1 MRTFLVLALAGA
13 LIPVLP
19 AADLVWPGLLGPQ
32 RDGWVEHF
40 KIPARW
46 PKQLKKEWSVEVG
59 AGYGTPLVEGQ
70 RVYQHARQG
79 EEEVIWCVDLAS
91 GKQIWR
97 KSYKNPFKIGGGGE
111 RHGKGPKSCPVMADG
126 RLFTLSITGMIHAW
140 DVESGS
146 LLWRK
151 DYRGKWEKG
160 NQPNW
165 GVSTSPIVD
174 GERLIVHLGNDGVG
188 ALMAF
193 DVKSGR
199 EVWSQGE
206 HGTSYSSPLLVEI
219 AGVRQVVQWNH
230 ETLAGVE
237 SRTGKLLWEYPA
249 PHRSHNQNMPTP
261 VFHKGRI
268 LLGGENRGI
277 KCLEPLLKD
286 GKWSVSRL
294 WHQRKVALD
303 MSTAVIN
310 GDHLYG
316 MSHFKMGQIFCLDP
330 RDGTIRWLSEGRIGQ
345 NVAFLA
351 LEGHVA
357 ALRSNGELRIIAA
370 DPAGYRAR
378 ASYRV
383 APDQTWAPPVLL
395 DRSILIK
402 DLNRLTL
409 RIQRTRE

>member
-1 MRTFLVLALAGA
+1 MRPFLLLVLAGSLT
-13 LIPVLP
+13 PVLP
-19 AADLVWPGLLGPQ
+19 AAELVWPGLLGPQ
-32 RDGWVEHF
+32 RDGFAKQF
-40 KIPARW
+40 KVPARW
-46 PKQLKKEWSVEVG
+46 PKQLKKDWSVEVG
-59 AGYGTPLVEGQ
+59 TGYGTPLVEGQ

-79 EEEVIWCVDLAS
+79 EEEVVWCFDLAS

-97 KSYKNPFKIGGGGE
+97 KSYNNPFKVGGGGE

-174 GERLIVHLGNDGVG
+174 GERLIVHLGNDEAG

-199 EVWSQGE
+199 EVWKQGE

-261 VFHKGRI
+261 VFYKGQI

-345 NVAFLA
+345 NVAFLS

-370 DPAGYRAR
+370 DPTGYRAR

-395 DRSILIK
+395 DSRILIK

-409 RIQRTRE
+409 WSFGS

>member
-1 MRTFLVLALAGA
+1 MRPFLLLALAGS
-13 LIPVLP
+13 LPPVLP
-19 AADLVWPGLLGPQ
+19 AAEVVWPGLLGPQ
-32 RDGWVEHF
+32 RDGWAEHF
-40 KIPARW
+40 KVPARW
-46 PKQLKKEWSVEVG
+46 PKQLKKGWSVEVG
-59 AGYGTPLVEGQ
+59 TGYGTPLVAGQ
-70 RVYQHARQG
+70 RVYQHTRQG
-79 EEEVIWCVDLAS
+79 EEEVVWCFDLGS

-126 RLFTLSITGMIHAW
+126 RLFTLSITGTIHAW
-140 DVESGS
+140 EVESGS

-174 GERLIVHLGNDGVG
+174 GERLIVHLGNDGAG

-286 GKWSVSRL
+286 GKWSVNRL

-395 DRSILIK
+395 DSRILIK

-409 RIQRTRE
+409 WSFGS

>member
-1 MRTFLVLALAGA
+1 MRIFFVLALAGA

-79 EEEVIWCVDLAS
+79 EEEVIWCVDLAT

-126 RLFTLSITGMIHAW
+126 RLFTLSITGIIHAW

-286 GKWSVSRL
+286 GKWSVNRL

-330 RDGTIRWLSEGRIGQ
+330 RDGTIRWLSEGRVGQ

-357 ALRSNGELRIIAA
+357 ALRANGELRIIAA
-370 DPAGYRAR
+370 DPAAYRAR
-378 ASYRV
+378 AAYRV

-395 DRSILIK
+395 DSKILIK

-409 RIQRTRE
+409 WSFGS

>member
-1 MRTFLVLALAGA
+1 MRIFFVLALAGA

-70 RVYQHARQG
+70 RIYQHARQG

-286 GKWSVSRL
+286 GKWSVNRL

-330 RDGTIRWLSEGRIGQ
+330 RDGTIRWLSEGRVGQ

-357 ALRSNGELRIIAA
+357 ALRANGELRIIAA
-370 DPAGYRAR
+370 DPAAYRAR
-378 ASYRV
+378 AAYRV

-395 DRSILIK
+395 DSKILIK

-409 RIQRTRE
+409 WSFGS

>member
-1 MRTFLVLALAGA
+1 MRIFFVLALAGA

-79 EEEVIWCVDLAS
+79 EEEVIWCVDLTS

-286 GKWSVSRL
+286 GKWSVNRL

-330 RDGTIRWLSEGRIGQ
+330 RDGTIRWLSEGRVGQ

-357 ALRSNGELRIIAA
+357 ALRANGELRIIAA
-370 DPAGYRAR
+370 DPAAYRAR
-378 ASYRV
+378 AAYRV

-395 DRSILIK
+395 DSKILIK

-409 RIQRTRE
+409 WSFGS

>member
-1 MRTFLVLALAGA
+1 MRPFLLLALAVS

-19 AADLVWPGLLGPQ
+19 AAEVVWPGLLGPQ
-32 RDGWVEHF
+32 RDGWAEHF
-40 KIPARW
+40 KVPARW
-46 PKQLKKEWSVEVG
+46 PKQLKKGWSVEVG
-59 AGYGTPLVEGQ
+59 TGYGTPLVAGQ

-79 EEEVIWCVDLAS
+79 EEEVVWCFDLAS

-97 KSYKNPFKIGGGGE
+97 KSYKNLFKIGGGGE

-174 GERLIVHLGNDGVG
+174 GERLIVHLGNDGAG

-199 EVWSQGE
+199 EVWKQGE

-230 ETLAGVE
+230 ETLAGVD

-345 NVAFLA
+345 NVAFLS

-370 DPAGYRAR
+370 DPEGYRAR

-395 DRSILIK
+395 DSRILIK

-409 RIQRTRE
+409 WSFGS

>member
-1 MRTFLVLALAGA
+1 MRPFLLLALAGS
-13 LIPVLP
+13 LTPVLP
-19 AADLVWPGLLGPQ
+19 AAELVWPGLLGPQ
-32 RDGWVEHF
+32 RDGWAKHF
-40 KIPARW
+40 KVPARW
-46 PKQLKKEWSVEVG
+46 PKQLKKDWSVEVG
-59 AGYGTPLVEGQ
+59 TGYGTPLVEGQ

-79 EEEVIWCVDLAS
+79 EEEVVWCFDLAS

-97 KSYKNPFKIGGGGE
+97 KSYNNPFKVGGGGE

-174 GERLIVHLGNDGVG
+174 GERLIVHLGNDEAG

-199 EVWSQGE
+199 EVWKQGE

-286 GKWSVSRL
+286 GKWSVNRL

-395 DRSILIK
+395 DSRILIK

-409 RIQRTRE
+409 WSFGS

>member
-1 MRTFLVLALAGA
+1 MRPFLLLALAGS
-13 LIPVLP
+13 LPPVLP
-19 AADLVWPGLLGPQ
+19 AAEVVWPGLLGPQ
-32 RDGWVEHF
+32 RDGWAEHF
-40 KIPARW
+40 KVPARW
-46 PKQLKKEWSVEVG
+46 PKQLKKGWSVEVG
-59 AGYGTPLVEGQ
+59 TGYGTPLVAGQ

-79 EEEVIWCVDLAS
+79 EEEVVWCFDLGS

-126 RLFTLSITGMIHAW
+126 RLFTLSITGTIHAW
-140 DVESGS
+140 EVESGS

-174 GERLIVHLGNDGVG
+174 GERLIVHLGNDGAG

-286 GKWSVSRL
+286 GKWSVNRL

-345 NVAFLA
+345 NVAFLS

-395 DRSILIK
+395 DSRILIK

-409 RIQRTRE
+409 WSFGS

>member
-1 MRTFLVLALAGA
+1 MRPFLLLALAVS

-19 AADLVWPGLLGPQ
+19 AAEVVWPGLLGPQ
-32 RDGWVEHF
+32 RDGWAEHF
-40 KIPARW
+40 KVPARW
-46 PKQLKKEWSVEVG
+46 PKQLKKGWSVEVG
-59 AGYGTPLVEGQ
+59 TGYGTPLVAGQ

-79 EEEVIWCVDLAS
+79 EEEVVWCFDLGS

-174 GERLIVHLGNDGVG
+174 GERLIVHLGNDGAG

-286 GKWSVSRL
+286 GKWSVNRL

-395 DRSILIK
+395 DSRILIK

-409 RIQRTRE
+409 WSVGS

>member
-1 MRTFLVLALAGA
+1 MRPFLTLALTV
-13 LIPVLP
+13 LFIPFAP
-19 AADLVWPGLLGPQ
+19 AAELVWSGLLGPH

-79 EEEVIWCVDLAS
+79 EEEVVWCVDLAS

-97 KSYKNPFKIGGGGE
+97 KIYPIPFKIGGGGE

-174 GERLIVHLGNDGVG
+174 GERLIVHLGNDEAG

-199 EVWSQGE
+199 EVWKQGE

-286 GKWSVSRL
+286 GNWSVNRL

-383 APDQTWAPPVLL
+383 ALDQTWAPPVLL
-395 DRSILIK
+395 DRRILIK

-409 RIQRTRE
+409 WSFGS

>member
-1 MRTFLVLALAGA
+1 MRPFLLLALAGS
-13 LIPVLP
+13 LPPVLP
-19 AADLVWPGLLGPQ
+19 AAEVVWPGLLGPQ
-32 RDGWVEHF
+32 RDGWAEHF
-40 KIPARW
+40 KVPARW
-46 PKQLKKEWSVEVG
+46 PKQLKKGWSVEVG
-59 AGYGTPLVEGQ
+59 TGYGTPLVAGQ

-79 EEEVIWCVDLAS
+79 EEEVVWCFDLAS

-174 GERLIVHLGNDGVG
+174 GERLIVHLGNDGAG

-286 GKWSVSRL
+286 GKWSVNRL

-330 RDGTIRWLSEGRIGQ
+330 RDGTIRWLSEGRVGQ
-345 NVAFLA
+345 NVAFLS

-370 DPAGYRAR
+370 DPTGYRAR

-395 DRSILIK
+395 DSRILIK

-409 RIQRTRE
+409 WSFGS

>member
-1 MRTFLVLALAGA
+1 MRPFLLLALAGS
-13 LIPVLP
+13 LTPVLP
-19 AADLVWPGLLGPQ
+19 AAELVWPGLLGPQ
-32 RDGWVEHF
+32 RDGWAKQF
-40 KIPARW
+40 KVPARW
-46 PKQLKKEWSVEVG
+46 PKQLKKDWSVEVG
-59 AGYGTPLVEGQ
+59 TGYGTPLVAGQ

-79 EEEVIWCVDLAS
+79 EEEVVWCFDLAS

-97 KSYKNPFKIGGGGE
+97 KSYENPFKIGGGGE

-174 GERLIVHLGNDGVG
+174 GERLIVHLGNDEAG

-199 EVWSQGE
+199 EVWKQGE

-286 GKWSVSRL
+286 GNWSVNRL

-395 DRSILIK
+395 DSRILIK

-409 RIQRTRE
+409 WSFGS

>member
-1 MRTFLVLALAGA
+1 
-13 LIPVLP
+13 
-19 AADLVWPGLLGPQ
+19 VWPGLLGAQ
-32 RDGWVEHF
+32 RDGWAEHF
-40 KIPARW
+40 KVPARW
-46 PKQLKKEWSVEVG
+46 PQQLKKDWSVEVG
-59 AGYGTPLVEGQ
+59 TGYGTPLVAGQ

-79 EEEVIWCVDLAS
+79 EEEVVWCFDLAS

-174 GERLIVHLGNDGVG
+174 GERLIVHLGNDGAG

-193 DVKSGR
+193 DVKSGM

-345 NVAFLA
+345 NVAFLS

-370 DPAGYRAR
+370 DPTGYRAR

-395 DRSILIK
+395 DSRLLIK

-409 RIQRTRE
+409 WSFGS

>member
-1 MRTFLVLALAGA
+1 MRPFLLLALAGS
-13 LIPVLP
+13 LTPVLP
-19 AADLVWPGLLGPQ
+19 AAELVWPGLLGPQ
-32 RDGWVEHF
+32 RDGWAKHF
-40 KIPARW
+40 EVPALW
-46 PKQLKKEWSVEVG
+46 PKQLKKDWSVEVG
-59 AGYGTPLVEGQ
+59 TGYGTPLVEGQ

-79 EEEVIWCVDLAS
+79 EEEVVWCFDLAS

-97 KSYKNPFKIGGGGE
+97 KSYNNPFKVGGGGE

-126 RLFTLSITGMIHAW
+126 RLFTLSTTGMIHAW

-174 GERLIVHLGNDGVG
+174 GERLIVHLGNDEAG

-286 GKWSVSRL
+286 GKWSVNRL

-345 NVAFLA
+345 NVAFLS

-383 APDQTWAPPVLL
+383 AHDQTWAPPVLL
-395 DRSILIK
+395 DSRILIK

-409 RIQRTRE
+409 WSFGS

>member
-1 MRTFLVLALAGA
+1 MRPFLLLALAVS

-19 AADLVWPGLLGPQ
+19 AAEVVWPGLLGAQ
-32 RDGWVEHF
+32 RDGWAEHF
-40 KIPARW
+40 KVPARW
-46 PKQLKKEWSVEVG
+46 PKQLKKDWSVEVG
-59 AGYGTPLVEGQ
+59 TGYGTPLVAGQ

-79 EEEVIWCVDLAS
+79 EEEVVWCFDLAS

-97 KSYKNPFKIGGGGE
+97 KSYGNPFKIGGGGE

-174 GERLIVHLGNDGVG
+174 GERLIVHLGNDEAG

-199 EVWSQGE
+199 EVWKQGE

-261 VFHKGRI
+261 VFYKGRI

-395 DRSILIK
+395 DSRILIK

-409 RIQRTRE
+409 WSFGS

>member
-79 EEEVIWCVDLAS
+79 EEEVVWCVDLAS

-286 GKWSVSRL
+286 GKWSVNRL

-395 DRSILIK
+395 DSRILIK

-409 RIQRTRE
+409 WSFGS

>member
-1 MRTFLVLALAGA
+1 MRPFLLLALAGS
-13 LIPVLP
+13 LTPVLP
-19 AADLVWPGLLGPQ
+19 AAELVWPGLLGPQ
-32 RDGWVEHF
+32 RDGWAKHF
-40 KIPARW
+40 KAPALW
-46 PKQLKKEWSVEVG
+46 PKQLKKDWSVEVG
-59 AGYGTPLVEGQ
+59 TGYGTPLVEGQ

-79 EEEVIWCVDLAS
+79 EEEVVWCFDLAS

-97 KSYKNPFKIGGGGE
+97 KSYNNPFKVGGGGE

-174 GERLIVHLGNDGVG
+174 GERLIVHLGNDEAG

-199 EVWSQGE
+199 EVWKQGE

-286 GKWSVSRL
+286 GKWSVNRL

-395 DRSILIK
+395 DSRILIK

-409 RIQRTRE
+409 WSFGS

>member
-1 MRTFLVLALAGA
+1 MRPFLLLALAGS
-13 LIPVLP
+13 LPPVLP
-19 AADLVWPGLLGPQ
+19 AAEVVWPGLLGPQ
-32 RDGWVEHF
+32 RDGWAEHF
-40 KIPARW
+40 KVPARW
-46 PKQLKKEWSVEVG
+46 PKQLKKGWSVEVG
-59 AGYGTPLVEGQ
+59 TGYGTPLVAGQ

-79 EEEVIWCVDLAS
+79 EEEVVWCFDLGS
-91 GKQIWR
+91 GKQIWS

-126 RLFTLSITGMIHAW
+126 RLFTLSITGTIHAW
-140 DVESGS
+140 EVESGS

-174 GERLIVHLGNDGVG
+174 GERLIVHLGNDGAG

-286 GKWSVSRL
+286 GKWSVNRL

-370 DPAGYRAR
+370 DPEGYRAR

-395 DRSILIK
+395 DSRILIK

-409 RIQRTRE
+409 WSFGS

>member
-1 MRTFLVLALAGA
+1 MRIFFVLALAGA

-140 DVESGS
+140 DMESGS

-286 GKWSVSRL
+286 GKWSVNRL

-330 RDGTIRWLSEGRIGQ
+330 RDGTIRWLSEGRVGQ

-357 ALRSNGELRIIAA
+357 ALRANGELRIIAA
-370 DPAGYRAR
+370 DPAAYRAR
-378 ASYRV
+378 AAYRV

-395 DRSILIK
+395 DSKILIK

-409 RIQRTRE
+409 WSFGS

>member
-1 MRTFLVLALAGA
+1 MRTFIVLALAGA

-79 EEEVIWCVDLAS
+79 EEEVIWCVDLTS

-97 KSYKNPFKIGGGGE
+97 KSYKNPFKIGVGGE
-111 RHGKGPKSCPVMADG
+111 RHGKGPQSCPVMADG

-174 GERLIVHLGNDGVG
+174 GERLIVHLGTDGVG

-286 GKWSVSRL
+286 GKWSVNRL

-330 RDGTIRWLSEGRIGQ
+330 RDGTIRWLSEGRVGQ

-357 ALRSNGELRIIAA
+357 ALRANGELRIIAA
-370 DPAGYRAR
+370 DPAAYRAR
-378 ASYRV
+378 AAYRV

-395 DRSILIK
+395 DSKILIK

-409 RIQRTRE
+409 WSFGS

>member
-1 MRTFLVLALAGA
+1 MRIFFVLALAGA
-13 LIPVLP
+13 LIPVLS

-286 GKWSVSRL
+286 GKWSVNRL

-330 RDGTIRWLSEGRIGQ
+330 RDGTIRWLSEGRVGQ

-357 ALRSNGELRIIAA
+357 ALRANGELRIIAA
-370 DPAGYRAR
+370 DPAAYRAR
-378 ASYRV
+378 AAYRV

-395 DRSILIK
+395 DSKILIK

-409 RIQRTRE
+409 WSFGS

>member
-1 MRTFLVLALAGA
+1 MKSLWIVVFAGMFISA
-13 LIPVLP
+13 LP
-19 AADLVWPGLLGPQ
+19 AAELVWPGLLGPQ
-32 RDGWVEHF
+32 RNGWAGQF
-40 KIPARW
+40 KVPERW
-46 PKQLKKEWSVEVG
+46 PEKLQKAWSVEVG

-79 EEEVIWCVDLAS
+79 EDEVVWCFDLAS

-174 GERLIVHLGNDGVG
+174 GERLIVHLGNDGAG

-199 EVWSQGE
+199 EVWKQGE

-277 KCLEPLLKD
+277 KCLEPALKD
-286 GKWSVSRL
+286 GKWLVKRL

-330 RDGTIRWLSEGRIGQ
+330 RDGTIGWLSEGRIGQ
-345 NVAFLA
+345 NVAFLS

-370 DPAGYRAR
+370 DPAGYRSR
-378 ASYRV
+378 AAYRV

-395 DRSILIK
+395 DSKILIK

-409 RIQRTRE
+409 WSFGS

>member
-79 EEEVIWCVDLAS
+79 EEEVVWCVDLAS

-193 DVKSGR
+193 DAKSGR

-286 GKWSVSRL
+286 GKWSVNRL

-330 RDGTIRWLSEGRIGQ
+330 RDGTIRWLSEGRVGQ

-357 ALRSNGELRIIAA
+357 ALRANGELRIIAA
-370 DPAGYRAR
+370 DPAAYRAR
-378 ASYRV
+378 AAYRV

-395 DRSILIK
+395 DSKILIK

-409 RIQRTRE
+409 WSVGS

>member
-19 AADLVWPGLLGPQ
+19 AADMVWPGLLGPQ

-79 EEEVIWCVDLAS
+79 EEEVVWCVDLAS

-286 GKWSVSRL
+286 GKWSVNRL

-330 RDGTIRWLSEGRIGQ
+330 RDGTIRWLSEGRVGQ

-357 ALRSNGELRIIAA
+357 ALRANGELRIIAA
-370 DPAGYRAR
+370 DPAAYRAR
-378 ASYRV
+378 AAYRV

-395 DRSILIK
+395 DSKILIK

-409 RIQRTRE
+409 WSVGS

>member
-1 MRTFLVLALAGA
+1 MRNFLVLALAGA

-70 RVYQHARQG
+70 RIYQHARQG

-286 GKWSVSRL
+286 GKWSVNRL

-330 RDGTIRWLSEGRIGQ
+330 RDGTIRWLSEGRVGQ

-357 ALRSNGELRIIAA
+357 ALRANGELRIIAA
-370 DPAGYRAR
+370 DPAAYRAR
-378 ASYRV
+378 AAYRV

-395 DRSILIK
+395 DSKILIK

-409 RIQRTRE
+409 WSFGS

>member
-1 MRTFLVLALAGA
+1 MRPFLLLALAA
-13 LIPVLP
+13 SLTPLLP
-19 AADLVWPGLLGPQ
+19 AAELLWPGLLGPQ
-32 RDGWVEHF
+32 RDGWAENF
-40 KIPARW
+40 KVPARW
-46 PKQLKKEWSVEVG
+46 PKQLKKDWSVEVG
-59 AGYGTPLVEGQ
+59 TGYGTPLVAGQ

-79 EEEVIWCVDLAS
+79 EEEVVWCFDLAS
-91 GKQIWR
+91 GKRIWR
-97 KSYKNPFKIGGGGE
+97 KSYPAPFKIGGGGDK
-111 RHGKGPKSCPVMADG
+111 HGKGPKSCPVVADG
-126 RLFTLSITGMIHAW
+126 RLFTLSITGVIHGW
-140 DVESGS
+140 DAENGS

-151 DYRGKWEKG
+151 DYKEKWAKG
-160 NQPNW
+160 NQPYW

-174 GERLIVHLGNDGVG
+174 GGRLIVHLGNDDEG
-188 ALMAF
+188 ALYAF
-193 DVKSGR
+193 DVRSGE
-199 EVWSQGE
+199 EVWRVGE
-206 HGTSYSSPLLVEI
+206 HGTSYASPLLVEI
-219 AGVRQVVQWNH
+219 GGVRQVVQWNH

-237 SRTGKLLWEYPA
+237 SGSGKLLWEYPA
-249 PHRSHNQNMPTP
+249 PHRGTNQNMPTP

-277 KCLEPLLKD
+277 KSLEPVLKD
-286 GKWSVSRL
+286 GKWSVNRL

-316 MSHFKMGQIFCLDP
+316 MSHFKMGQLFCLDP
-330 RDGTIRWLSEGRIGQ
+330 ETGEILWLSEGRTGE

-357 ALRSNGELRIIAA
+357 ALRANGELRIIAA
-370 DPAGYRAR
+370 DPGGYRAR

-395 DRSILIK
+395 DSSILIK

-409 RIQRTRE
+409 WSFGS

>member
-13 LIPVLP
+13 FIPVLP

-79 EEEVIWCVDLAS
+79 EEEVVWCVDLAS

-286 GKWSVSRL
+286 GKWSVNRL

-357 ALRSNGELRIIAA
+357 ALRANGELRIIAA
-370 DPAGYRAR
+370 DPAAYRAR
-378 ASYRV
+378 AAYQV

-395 DRSILIK
+395 DRKILIK

-409 RIQRTRE
+409 WSVGS

>member
-1 MRTFLVLALAGA
+1 MKSLWTVVCAGA
-13 LIPVLP
+13 FISALP
-19 AADLVWPGLLGPQ
+19 ASEIRWSGLLGPH
-32 RDGWVEHF
+32 RNGWAGQF
-40 KIPARW
+40 KVPEFW
-46 PKQLKKEWSVEVG
+46 PEKLRKGWSVEVG
-59 AGYGTPLVEGQ
+59 TGYGSPLVVGQ

-79 EEEVIWCVDLAS
+79 AEEVVWCLDLVS
-91 GKQIWR
+91 GKRLWR
-97 KSYKNPFKIGGGGE
+97 KSYAAPFKIGGGGE
-111 RHGKGPKSCPVMADG
+111 RHGKGPKSCPVLADG
-126 RLFTLSITGMIHAW
+126 RLFTLSITGTIHAW
-140 DVESGS
+140 DAQSGS
-146 LLWRK
+146 LLWSK
-151 DYRGKWEKG
+151 DYRKKWAEG

-174 GERLIVHLGNDGVG
+174 GERLIVHLGNDKAG

-193 DVKSGR
+193 DVESGR
-199 EVWSQGE
+199 EVWEQGE

-219 AGVRQVVQWNH
+219 GGVRQVVQWNH

-277 KCLEPLLKD
+277 KCLEPVLKD
-286 GKWSVSRL
+286 GRWTVSRV
-294 WHQRKVALD
+294 WYQRKVALD

-310 GDHLYG
+310 GDYLYG

-345 NVAFLA
+345 NVAFLSV
-351 LEGHVA
+351 EGHVA

-370 DPAGYRAR
+370 DPASYRAR
-378 ASYRV
+378 ASYQV

-395 DRSILIK
+395 DSEILIK

-409 RIQRTRE
+409 WSFGS